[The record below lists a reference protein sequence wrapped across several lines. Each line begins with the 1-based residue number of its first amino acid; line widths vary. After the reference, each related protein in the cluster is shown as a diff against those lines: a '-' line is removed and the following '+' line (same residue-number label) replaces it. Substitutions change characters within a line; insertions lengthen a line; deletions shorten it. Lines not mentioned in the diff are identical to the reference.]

1 MTTVA
6 KMNGKLVEIVKFAD
20 AVKFS
25 NTRGWVMICI
35 DWEQADRK
43 KTEFKWL
50 PATTRFDWVREFYS
64 E

>member
-6 KMNGKLVEIVKFAD
+6 KMNGKLVEIVKVAD

-25 NTRGWVMICI
+25 NTRGWIMICM
-35 DWEQADRK
+35 DFEQADRK
-43 KTEFKWL
+43 KSEFKWL
-50 PATTRFDWVREFYS
+50 PATTRFDWVREFCF

>member
-6 KMNGKLVEIVKFAD
+6 KMNGKLVEIVKVAD

-25 NTRGWVMICI
+25 NTRGWVMICM
-35 DWEQADRK
+35 DFEQSDRK
-43 KTEFKWL
+43 KSEFKWL
-50 PATTRFDWVREFYS
+50 PATTRFDWVREFCF

>member
-43 KTEFKWL
+43 KSEFKWL

>member
-1 MTTVA
+1 
-6 KMNGKLVEIVKFAD
+6 MNGKLVEIVKFAD

-43 KTEFKWL
+43 KSEFKWL